1 MTTTIRKLAGIMAIA
16 AASLVVLATTPA
28 SGQEDLDCDSPGVGD
43 DIPVDPSNDPHD
55 FDRDNDGIGCEA
67 DEREGTGTGTV
78 SPAAPVPSPSAQLPH
93 TGAATTVAT
102 VVGTLLVAV
111 GVTALWASRRL
122 RTRSLPR

>member
-16 AASLVVLATTPA
+16 AASLVVLGTTPA
-28 SGQEDLDCDSPGVGD
+28 SGQEDLDCDSPGVGA

-67 DEREGTGTGTV
+67 DERAGSGTAA
-78 SPAAPVPSPSAQLPH
+78 PAAPVPSPSAQLPH

-122 RTRSLPR
+122 RTRSLPQ